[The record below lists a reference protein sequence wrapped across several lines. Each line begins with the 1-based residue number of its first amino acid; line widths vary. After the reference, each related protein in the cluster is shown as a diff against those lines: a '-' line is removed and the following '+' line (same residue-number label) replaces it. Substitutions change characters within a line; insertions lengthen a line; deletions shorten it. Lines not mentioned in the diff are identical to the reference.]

1 MTAHT
6 KAEQLQAMIASLTAI
21 IASLQGHVE
30 ALEARVKAL
39 EESKADKPAPFS
51 EQPH

>member
-6 KAEQLQAMIASLTAI
+6 KADQLQAQIDAMRAI
-21 IASLQGHVE
+21 IE

-39 EESKADKPAPFS
+39 EESKADKPGKFS